1 MRKLS
6 LPLLL
11 VAVLAAGTTTAP
23 AHPTATSAKK
33 RRCDRNYSGRCL
45 RPNVSDYDCA
55 GGSGN
60 GPYYVRGPFRVVGSD
75 HYGLDSDHDGTACES
90 CCAAGLRPPPGT
102 PAAPTPSP
110 PPAAGTT
117 ARRPSP
123 TPPCAG

>member
-6 LPLLL
+6 LPILL
-11 VAVLAAGTTTAP
+11 AAALAAGATAATTVATASPAATTA
-23 AHPTATSAKK
+23 K
-33 RRCDRNYSGRCL
+33 RHRCDHNYSGRCL

-90 CCAAGLRPPPGT
+90 Y
-102 PAAPTPSP
+102 
-110 PPAAGTT
+110 
-117 ARRPSP
+117 
-123 TPPCAG
+123 